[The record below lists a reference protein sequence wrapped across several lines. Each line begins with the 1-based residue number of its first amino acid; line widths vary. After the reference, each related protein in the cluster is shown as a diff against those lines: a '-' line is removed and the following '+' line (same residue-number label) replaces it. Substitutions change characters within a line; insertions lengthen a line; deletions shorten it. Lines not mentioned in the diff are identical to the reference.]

1 MKRGFIIALAAVA
14 TLGVS
19 GAVAQQK
26 TIAIGTGGTGGVYYP
41 IGGALANLLSKNLKN
56 TQATA
61 QVTGGSV
68 DNLKLIGSGQSEIGF
83 SMADAAV
90 DALKGED
97 KFKGNPVNLRTLMVL
112 YPNIMHVV
120 SIEGTGVNTMAD
132 LKGKRVS
139 TGAPGS
145 ATEVMAFR
153 VIEASGLDKDK
164 DMKRERLSVAESV
177 NAIKD
182 RKIDAFFW
190 VGGLP
195 TAGVTDLAATPG
207 VKIKMIDHTEVVA
220 KMNAK
225 YNNLYAPAVIKAG
238 TYPGQTADNKVSA
251 VWNILVTN
259 DKMTDQEAYDIVK
272 LMVEKKADLVAVHK
286 DAESFSVDNQIKS
299 NSPVPW
305 NAGAVKY
312 FVEKGATLEFSSMR
326 VMMRRP
332 RFGGAVCFCGQRET
346 DEIGQRTEQRDAEA
360 HRPIGVIGHRDAK
373 PGFGQRQQR
382 RNNEP
387 APQSGGDALRRGG
400 RSHHQRED
408 EQHAD
413 DLRAGRNR
421 DRDDGEERG
430 RDEPHRHTF
439 GFREFGLQG
448 RKDQRA
454 HDDGQRD

>member
-1 MKRGFIIALAAVA
+1 MKRGFIIALAAIAALGTSVA
-14 TLGVS
+14 F
-19 GAVAQQK
+19 AQQK

-153 VIEASGLDKDK
+153 VIEAAGLDKDK

-238 TYPGQTADNKVSA
+238 TYPGQTTDNKVSA

-272 LMVEKKADLVAVHK
+272 LIVEKKADLVAVHK

-305 NAGAVKY
+305 QAGAVRY
-312 FVEKGATLEFSSMR
+312 FVEKGAKM
-326 VMMRRP
+326 
-332 RFGGAVCFCGQRET
+332 
-346 DEIGQRTEQRDAEA
+346 
-360 HRPIGVIGHRDAK
+360 
-373 PGFGQRQQR
+373 
-382 RNNEP
+382 
-387 APQSGGDALRRGG
+387 
-400 RSHHQRED
+400 
-408 EQHAD
+408 
-413 DLRAGRNR
+413 
-421 DRDDGEERG
+421 
-430 RDEPHRHTF
+430 
-439 GFREFGLQG
+439 
-448 RKDQRA
+448 
-454 HDDGQRD
+454 